1 MTKIVLDPGH
11 VKDYN
16 KGAAAGYYEGTAM
29 FNYAGRLAEK
39 LRAAGVEVEITRAKV
54 TDNPTLTARGKKAK
68 GADMFVSLHSN
79 AASAKTA
86 NGVTVFYSIKR
97 DGDKTHAATLSK
109 QLAALIRGGTR
120 DRGACTRKGG
130 GDWDYYTVI
139 QYAVKVGCPHV
150 FLIEHGFHSH
160 AEECAWL
167 MQDANM
173 EAMATLECKLLL
185 DILGIK
191 ASAGKPVAQE
201 PEKPLCQK
209 QVNTPG
215 DTLNVRTAAVHTATK
230 LGELKHDSVVD
241 VYGLANNGWVL
252 IQQGNL
258 RGWVNGGFLVDVPT
272 AYKVKVTATSL
283 YIRKGPGTSYA
294 ANGVVRKGET
304 YTITEEALNGTTRWG
319 KLQSGAGW
327 ISLKYT
333 ETV

>member
-1 MTKIVLDPGH
+1 MAKIVLDPGH
-11 VKDYN
+11 VKGYN
-16 KGAAAGYYEGTAM
+16 KGAVAGYYEGTAM
-29 FNYAGRLAEK
+29 FNYAHRLAEK
-39 LRAAGVEVEITRAKV
+39 LRAAGVEVEITRAKI
-54 TDNPTLTARGKKAK
+54 TDNPSLTARGKKAK

-79 AASAKTA
+79 AANAKTA

-97 DGDKTHAATLSK
+97 AGDKTHAATLSK
-109 QLAALIRGGTR
+109 QLAGLIRGGTR

-167 MQDANM
+167 MQSDNM

-191 ASAGKPVAQE
+191 VSAGKPVAQE
-201 PEKPLCQK
+201 PEKPLGRK

-215 DTLNVRTAAVHTATK
+215 DTLNVRTSAVYTATK
-230 LGELKHDSVVD
+230 LGELAHDSVVD
-241 VYGLANNGWVL
+241 VYGLADNGWVL
-252 IQQGNL
+252 IQQGDL
-258 RGWVNGGFLVDVPT
+258 RGWVNGGFLVDV
-272 AYKVKVTATSL
+272 KGFDVRVTAGTL

-294 ANGVVRKGET
+294 TNGVVHGNEVF
-304 YTITEEALNGTTRWG
+304 TITEEAMNGPTRWG
-319 KLQSGAGW
+319 KLADGRGW

-333 ETV
+333 KEA